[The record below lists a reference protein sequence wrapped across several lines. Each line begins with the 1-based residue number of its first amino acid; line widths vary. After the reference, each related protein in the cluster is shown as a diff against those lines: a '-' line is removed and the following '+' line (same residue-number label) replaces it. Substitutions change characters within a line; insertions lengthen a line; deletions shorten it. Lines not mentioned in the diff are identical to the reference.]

1 MARKARK
8 GRIGSSFDDF
18 LKKEGIYEECT
29 AAALKRVL
37 ARQIARAMD
46 DEGLSKSAMARR
58 METSTAALNRLLD
71 PENDSITLH
80 TITKAARALGRHVE
94 IRLV

>member
-1 MARKARK
+1 MARKAKK
-8 GRIGSSFDDF
+8 GRVGSSFDDF
-18 LKKEGIYEECT
+18 LKEEGIYEECT

-37 ARQIARAMD
+37 ARQITRAMD

>member
-1 MARKARK
+1 VARKAAK
-8 GRIGSSFDDF
+8 GHIGSSFDDF
-18 LKKEGIYEECT
+18 LKEEGIYEECT

-37 ARQIARAMD
+37 ARQITRAME